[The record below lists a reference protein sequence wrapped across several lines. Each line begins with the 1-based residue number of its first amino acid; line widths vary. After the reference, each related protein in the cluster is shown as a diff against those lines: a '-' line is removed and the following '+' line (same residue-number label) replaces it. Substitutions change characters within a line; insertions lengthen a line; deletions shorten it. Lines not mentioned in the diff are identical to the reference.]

1 MSFREIILIHF
12 DTNITNVYQVDDN
25 RLKLI
30 KKYTIFFNETYVNGE
45 MLDKFQKFFQLYEK
59 EIGTFDNQR
68 TRIYRQVFFKNY
80 HKTNKYN

>member
-30 KKYTIFFNETYVNGE
+30 KNILFFLMKHMSMAKCLISFKNFFNF
-45 MLDKFQKFFQLYEK
+45 MKRK
-59 EIGTFDNQR
+59 
-68 TRIYRQVFFKNY
+68 
-80 HKTNKYN
+80 